1 MDARY
6 ELIFPSQRDL
16 ILQLLECTW
25 EDQPREVEP
34 MVDGGIED
42 FMIEETIV
50 NITEGEVQV
59 LIAAEVRLLTI
70 GVETIVVGVVAFLLV
85 DGATLLE
92 DIDIVKVLYD
102 GCFVVQVKI

>member
-1 MDARY
+1 
-6 ELIFPSQRDL
+6 
-16 ILQLLECTW
+16 
-25 EDQPREVEP
+25 

-102 GCFVVQVKI
+102 VCFVVQVKI

>member
-1 MDARY
+1 
-6 ELIFPSQRDL
+6 
-16 ILQLLECTW
+16 
-25 EDQPREVEP
+25 

-102 GCFVVQVKI
+102 RCFVVQVKI